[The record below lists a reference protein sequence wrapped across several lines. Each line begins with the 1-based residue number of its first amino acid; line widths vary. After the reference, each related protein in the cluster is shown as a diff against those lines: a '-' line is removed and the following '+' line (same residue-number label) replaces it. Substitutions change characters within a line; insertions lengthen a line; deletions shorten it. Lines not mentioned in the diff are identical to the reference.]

1 MAADKNSPPVKPGD
15 TILDGKNASPI
26 KSGIDDSSLDQVWSP
41 GSTGGEEDDL
51 EAQMAAAMEAEGSL
65 GGGADDLESQMAAT
79 MALEA
84 NGGDLDLEA
93 QMTQAMDE
101 EGLSDIGDALDLG
114 DQEVESPGLA
124 EGPVKPLKFPQLHPS
139 DEGIDSESIDR
150 LMDVSLNV
158 SVELGRKQMLIK
170 EILGLGP
177 GKIIE
182 LDKLAGEPVD
192 LLVNGKLLAKGEVVV
207 VDENFGV
214 RITDLINPRDR
225 IKML

>member
-1 MAADKNSPPVKPGD
+1 MAVDKNSD
-15 TILDGKNASPI
+15 TILNGQNVK
-26 KSGIDDSSLDQVWSP
+26 IDEGALDQAA
-41 GSTGGEEDDL
+41 GLEEDNL
-51 EAQMAAAMEAEGSL
+51 EAQMAAAMEAEGAL
-65 GGGADDLESQMAAT
+65 GGSEDDLEAQMAAT

-93 QMTQAMDE
+93 QMSAAMDE
-101 EGLSDIGDALDLG
+101 EGLSGIGDALDMG
-114 DQEVESPGLA
+114 DQEDESA
-124 EGPVKPLKFPQLHPS
+124 ISVKPLQFPQLHPS
-139 DEGIDSESIDR
+139 DEGVDSESIDR
-150 LMDVSLNV
+150 LMDVSLSV

-214 RITDLINPRDR
+214 RITDLINPKDR